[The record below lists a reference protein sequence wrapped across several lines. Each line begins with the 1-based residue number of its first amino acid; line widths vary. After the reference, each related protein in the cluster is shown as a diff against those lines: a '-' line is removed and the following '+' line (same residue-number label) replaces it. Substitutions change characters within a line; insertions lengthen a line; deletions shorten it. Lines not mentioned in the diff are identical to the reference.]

1 MPISFSELWE
11 QAEEIS
17 KSNATST
24 KEIFIE
30 LEKGIKEY
38 VKLENIPS
46 QDIQNILK
54 TKKFGEILFKL
65 TELSRIDNIN
75 SYAALHMEIQIAK
88 KLA

>member
-1 MPISFSELWE
+1 MPKHF
-11 QAEEIS
+11 EEIWEES
-17 KSNATST
+17 EMLSSNNPTDREQLFSN
-24 KEIFIE
+24 
-30 LEKGIKEY
+30 LESDLKEY

-88 KLA
+88 KSI